1 MPRVAEI
8 LVREAVTADLPQIA
22 AVALATGQD
31 EEWGGG
37 YGRAMLAALW
47 PDAGGRR
54 RDREV
59 LAAGTVGG
67 AGDEFGVTHLA
78 IAPAAEDGGAV
89 AAVLASL
96 RPQDGLARACL
107 PAPHPAVRPLLA
119 GGGGSEPR
127 V

>member
-1 MPRVAEI
+1 MPGVAEI

-78 IAPAAEDGGAV
+78 IAPSADHGAAV
-89 AAVLASL
+89 AAVLAVLASL

-119 GGGGSEPR
+119 GGWR